1 VGPGHLTGSLTI
13 NYGPKEGA
21 MRSNPTAQPDEDEQ
35 PAGGR
40 DAMSDEFVFEYQGDE
55 WSMTHPGSVD
65 YRDAEAADGGDAE
78 AVRVVIATAMGA
90 ERDPET
96 REFHGEQ
103 WDEFD
108 KLVLPTVGLDRLFR
122 AWLAYY
128 GVNPGELPG
137 SAARFGATAVPSNRR
152 SRRTGS
158 NSPRSS
164 RRAAGATSRR

>member
-1 VGPGHLTGSLTI
+1 VFNLD
-13 NYGPKEGA
+13 A
-21 MRSNPTAQPDEDEQ
+21 AV
-35 PAGGR
+35 A
-40 DAMSDEFVFEYQGDE
+40 DAMSDEFVFEYQGGE

-65 YRDAEAADGGDAE
+65 YRDAEAADGGDVA

-90 ERDPET
+90 ERDPDSG
-96 REFHGEQ
+96 EFYGEQ

-108 KLVLPTVGLDRLFR
+108 KLDLPTVGLDRLFR
-122 AWLAYY
+122 AWLAHY

-158 NSPRSS
+158 NSARSS